1 MAKTAV
7 QKVVNKSEFVNSLQ
21 GMGSD
26 YMLPENLSALHQ
38 MAMNVPTEQLQKIAG
53 GETLKFEKDNTYIL
67 VVTGIRKDALPSK
80 NTATPD
86 ARVDAIEVTNLE
98 TGEENINADAVF
110 VRNISYMVANGKMT
124 LPCVVK
130 VFCKGERKSAAGT
143 YADIDVWRY

>member
-7 QKVVNKSEFVNSLQ
+7 KKTVDKAEFVNSIQ
-21 GMGSD
+21 QMGAD

-80 NTATPD
+80 NANTPD
-86 ARVDAIEVTNLE
+86 ARIDAIEVTNLE

-130 VFCKGERKSAAGT
+130 VFCKGERTSKVGT